1 MKNQKLFKLGL
12 TGSIATGKS
21 TVLKMFEELGH
32 VSFSADAIVH
42 KLYQAEA
49 VPLIEKFY
57 PEAIIENKVDR
68 AVLAKF
74 LLANPQKI
82 SQLEALI
89 HPLVLEHYAQFIQ
102 NAQRSAQKLA
112 IIDIPLLYESKNN
125 YELDAV
131 AVTFCSEDTQRQR
144 AMARPDMTKQKF
156 ETILA
161 RQISQDEK
169 RRRADFEID
178 TNLPLENTKIQI
190 VEIANQCLAIGAKN
204 LDNGA

>member
-21 TVLKMFEELGH
+21 TVLKMFEEHGY

-144 AMARPDMTKQKF
+144 AMARPDMTQQKF

-190 VEIANQCLAIGAKN
+190 VEIANQCLAIAAKN